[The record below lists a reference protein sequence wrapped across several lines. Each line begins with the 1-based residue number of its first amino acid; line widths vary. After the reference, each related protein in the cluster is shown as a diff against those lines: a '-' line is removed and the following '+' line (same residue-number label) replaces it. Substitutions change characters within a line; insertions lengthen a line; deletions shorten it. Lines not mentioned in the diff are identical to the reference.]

1 MLVQMLTEIFFGA
14 LTGYITN
21 DTAIRSL
28 FQPGG
33 VIEKTRD
40 DFAREAGNLLEEQVL
55 TRAVLEEQLA
65 GEEVQKAIAAA
76 LEEFLSERLPEAFG
90 EKHLGDLPDYDAAT
104 GFLTELFTEFLQ
116 EEQETILL
124 LFKKYLPAEQLITK
138 GQCEK
143 LTGHLGA
150 LLLESLKQEA
160 FFTRFYNGWMAER
173 GSDTLEELGLGR
185 FCDALIANAA
195 AISRSW
201 PKIMKEQYGEKLHS
215 LLLETM
221 KTLDLRPVLLELDGV
236 MSHYTLRQYLN
247 ADAEELS
254 MLVREMFASQ
264 KGQAFIRAVSAKL
277 LEDMETV
284 EVPAAALIPE
294 GLLEELKPL
303 LEEQIPAVMERVLDW
318 LRENSQSVNAML
330 EEAMDE
336 IAGELG
342 GMKGMLLAQLKETVL
357 NQALGD
363 SSLVDLLQQTVM
375 NEDTSKE
382 TVSALL
388 EVLQTQL
395 TEQKLGD
402 LIHKLNEKQA
412 VESVIQVVITGNMER
427 AMERYGTAWME
438 SLLEWKPGSL
448 QLAERQPEIECF
460 IAEFLLRGLDKLP
473 VDTLLLQGGETLK
486 QMEISQLLAGL
497 SLNGDTL
504 FGAAEQALV
513 YGARYVQDLL
523 PQYSS
528 DSVYRPLYDG
538 LLAMLNQNGS
548 RWLGELTGDYKVE
561 QLIHMA
567 ASGLMNHKEE
577 LVHVLTMEGLDRMHG
592 QLSRLAE
599 NQIQALS
606 SEEMLTLVQ
615 DLMGR
620 ELKPLNYLG
629 AGMGAIAGAT
639 VGTAL
644 STALPV
650 TAAAGPAMMASVLAG
665 KSAVFGAVGYTT
677 NCAAVKGLFWPY
689 EPLGGIEMI
698 QGVIPKQKA
707 RFAGSMGKLVDRYV
721 INETILNELLGKLE
735 PELAIYALELADNK
749 EFMGKMAAEAACRR
763 KEIVTPLTAWL
774 CANGEEAAHKL
785 CERFGGM
792 PLVFL
797 RTSFM
802 DGRFLEKTVLPA
814 AESWLNR
821 QLHSDI
827 LVGRLVSEDTFW
839 QMANHLVTSQD
850 IPDIS
855 QWCRTLLQSEQ
866 PINAILGEETSGAIA
881 AETGRYLGAWM
892 AKPQNQQKLA
902 SLAGRV
908 LSADRIKKWLVENST
923 GWVDDTMESLFHM
936 VEGAMLDLLQSR
948 QQSITEAVQSAVLN
962 RMGLMMQMGYA
973 MMNGDAIV
981 AQIVDRVLQQKLPIF
996 LSVKSRELQTL
1007 LKACWEESI
1016 FPAVLQVPVE
1026 QSEMEAVWN
1035 TLLAQPVVH
1044 QCVTDTASRAMEE
1057 FMAVPVYQW
1066 GRFIEPEMLLG
1077 RLQVQLG
1084 FQWQRNRN
1092 EAVKGW
1098 QPFVKTIYREMA
1110 VSITVNQITQGFS
1123 GTISV
1128 QNVLQYEQF
1137 SGLLKGLQLRLQ
1149 ENIAV
1154 TRPEQWLEW
1163 ADVTN
1168 AIDGAVHQ
1176 LVCDRTVREWFT
1188 YKGEILL
1195 LRVAEAWPRILPEA
1209 LRHELVLPAAKA
1221 VFAVAG
1227 AHGTTILQ
1235 AMELSHLTE
1244 TQLAAMDSAH
1254 LEQVV
1259 RGFAGHY
1266 LVHIENRG
1274 WMGAVFALPGM
1285 LIYLF

>member
-1 MLVQMLTEIFFGA
+1 
-14 LTGYITN
+14 
-21 DTAIRSL
+21 
-28 FQPGG
+28 
-33 VIEKTRD
+33 
-40 DFAREAGNLLEEQVL
+40 
-55 TRAVLEEQLA
+55 
-65 GEEVQKAIAAA
+65 
-76 LEEFLSERLPEAFG
+76 
-90 EKHLGDLPDYDAAT
+90 
-104 GFLTELFTEFLQ
+104 
-116 EEQETILL
+116 
-124 LFKKYLPAEQLITK
+124 
-138 GQCEK
+138 
-143 LTGHLGA
+143 
-150 LLLESLKQEA
+150 
-160 FFTRFYNGWMAER
+160 
-173 GSDTLEELGLGR
+173 
-185 FCDALIANAA
+185 
-195 AISRSW
+195 
-201 PKIMKEQYGEKLHS
+201 
-215 LLLETM
+215 
-221 KTLDLRPVLLELDGV
+221 
-236 MSHYTLRQYLN
+236 
-247 ADAEELS
+247 
-254 MLVREMFASQ
+254 
-264 KGQAFIRAVSAKL
+264 VS
-277 LEDMETV
+277 
-284 EVPAAALIPE
+284 
-294 GLLEELKPL
+294 
-303 LEEQIPAVMERVLDW
+303 
-318 LRENSQSVNAML
+318 
-330 EEAMDE
+330 
-336 IAGELG
+336 
-342 GMKGMLLAQLKETVL
+342 
-357 NQALGD
+357 
-363 SSLVDLLQQTVM
+363 
-375 NEDTSKE
+375 
-382 TVSALL
+382 
-388 EVLQTQL
+388 
-395 TEQKLGD
+395 
-402 LIHKLNEKQA
+402 
-412 VESVIQVVITGNMER
+412 
-427 AMERYGTAWME
+427 
-438 SLLEWKPGSL
+438 
-448 QLAERQPEIECF
+448 
-460 IAEFLLRGLDKLP
+460 
-473 VDTLLLQGGETLK
+473 
-486 QMEISQLLAGL
+486 
-497 SLNGDTL
+497 
-504 FGAAEQALV
+504 
-513 YGARYVQDLL
+513 
-523 PQYSS
+523 
-528 DSVYRPLYDG
+528 
-538 LLAMLNQNGS
+538 
-548 RWLGELTGDYKVE
+548 
-561 QLIHMA
+561 
-567 ASGLMNHKEE
+567 
-577 LVHVLTMEGLDRMHG
+577 
-592 QLSRLAE
+592 
-599 NQIQALS
+599 
-606 SEEMLTLVQ
+606 
-615 DLMGR
+615 
-620 ELKPLNYLG
+620 
-629 AGMGAIAGAT
+629 
-639 VGTAL
+639 
-644 STALPV
+644 
-650 TAAAGPAMMASVLAG
+650 
-665 KSAVFGAVGYTT
+665 
-677 NCAAVKGLFWPY
+677 
-689 EPLGGIEMI
+689 
-698 QGVIPKQKA
+698 
-707 RFAGSMGKLVDRYV
+707 
-721 INETILNELLGKLE
+721 
-735 PELAIYALELADNK
+735 
-749 EFMGKMAAEAACRR
+749 
-763 KEIVTPLTAWL
+763 
-774 CANGEEAAHKL
+774 
-785 CERFGGM
+785 
-792 PLVFL
+792 
-797 RTSFM
+797 
-802 DGRFLEKTVLPA
+802 
-814 AESWLNR
+814 
-821 QLHSDI
+821 
-827 LVGRLVSEDTFW
+827 RLVSEDTFW
-839 QMANHLVTSQD
+839 LMANHLVTSQD

-866 PINAILGEETSGAIA
+866 PVNAILGEETSGAIA

-1084 FQWQRNRN
+1084 FQWQRNRK

-1098 QPFVKTIYREMA
+1098 QPLVKTIYREMA
-1110 VSITVNQITQGFS
+1110 APITVNQITQGFS

-1128 QNVLQYEQF
+1128 QNVLHYEQF

>member
-14 LTGYITN
+14 LTGYMTN

-90 EKHLGDLPDYDAAT
+90 EKRLGDLPDYDAAT

-138 GQCEK
+138 AQCEK

-201 PKIMKEQYGEKLHS
+201 PKIIKEQYGEMLRS

-247 ADAEELS
+247 ADEEELS

-264 KGQAFIRAVSAKL
+264 KGQVFIRAVSAKL

-402 LIHKLNEKQA
+402 LIHKLNEKQV

-427 AMERYGTAWME
+427 AMERYGSAWME

-513 YGARYVQDLL
+513 YGARYVRDTL
-523 PQYSS
+523 PQCSA
-528 DSVYRPLYDG
+528 DALYRPLYNG
-538 LLAMLNQNGS
+538 LIAILEENGS
-548 RWLGELTGDYKVE
+548 RWLGELAGEYKAE
-561 QLIHMA
+561 ELINLA
-567 ASGLMNHKEE
+567 ASGLMHHKEE
-577 LVHVLTMEGLDRMHG
+577 LVRLLSETGLALMHG

-606 SEEMLTLVQ
+606 SEEMLKLVQ

-644 STALPV
+644 SAAMPV

-689 EPLGGIEMI
+689 EPLYGVEMI

-707 RFAGSMGKLVDRYV
+707 RFAGSMGKLVDQYV
-721 INETILNELLGKLE
+721 INETILNELLQKLE
-735 PELAIYALELADNK
+735 PDLAAYAIELSSNEI
-749 EFMGKMAAEAACRR
+749 FMNRLAAELACRR
-763 KEIVTPLTAWL
+763 KEIAAPLAEWL
-774 CANGEEAAHKL
+774 YTHGEEAAHRL
-785 CERFGGM
+785 FERLGTM

-797 RTSFM
+797 RTPFM
-802 DGRFLEKTVLPA
+802 EGELLEKSVLPL
-814 AESWLNR
+814 AENWLNS
-821 QLHSDI
+821 QLKSDTPI
-827 LVGRLVSEDTFW
+827 NRLVSEEAFW
-839 QMANHLVTSQD
+839 RMTKALVTSQD

-855 QWCRTLLQSEQ
+855 SWCRSFLDSEE
-866 PINAILGEETSGAIA
+866 PANDILGEA
-881 AETGRYLGAWM
+881 ASQAVVKETGRYLGAWLD
-892 AKPQNQQKLA
+892 KPQNQQKLA
-902 SLAGRV
+902 AAAGY
-908 LSADRIKKWLVENST
+908 LISADRLKQWLEQNST
-923 GWVDDTMESLFHM
+923 AWLDDTIASLFHM
-936 VEGAMLDLLQSR
+936 VEKAILDLLQSR
-948 QQSITEAVQSAVLN
+948 QQSITSAVQSAILN
-962 RMGLMMQMGYA
+962 RMGLMVQMGYA
-973 MMNGDAIV
+973 MMNGDEIV
-981 AQIVDRVLQQKLPIF
+981 AQVVERVLWQKLPIF

-1016 FPAVLQVPVE
+1016 FPAVLQVPLE
-1026 QSEMEAVWN
+1026 QSRMEPVWHA
-1035 TLLAQPVVH
+1035 LLAQPVVH
-1044 QCVTDTASRAMEE
+1044 QCITDTACRAVEQILE
-1057 FMAVPVYQW
+1057 VPVCKW
-1066 GRFIEPEMLLG
+1066 GRLIAPEMLFG

-1084 FQWQRNRN
+1084 FQWQRNRKDAI
-1092 EAVKGW
+1092 EGW
-1098 QPFVKTIYREMA
+1098 EVPVRTIYRDMA
-1110 VSITVNQITQGFS
+1110 APLSINRMTHGFAGS
-1123 GTISV
+1123 ISL

-1137 SGLLKGLQLRLQ
+1137 SVLLKGLQLRLQ
-1149 ENIAV
+1149 ENISV

-1163 ADVTN
+1163 PELTKNV
-1168 AIDGAVHQ
+1168 DGAVHQ
-1176 LVCDRTVREWFT
+1176 LLCDDSLRQWAG

-1195 LRVAEAWPRILPEA
+1195 LRIAEAWPCILPEP
-1209 LRHELVLPAAKA
+1209 LRHALIVPAAKA
-1221 VFAVAG
+1221 AFATAG
-1227 AHGTTILQ
+1227 MHGTALLQ
-1235 AMELSHLTE
+1235 AMKLSNLTE
-1244 TQLAAMDSAH
+1244 IRLIAMDSAH

-1259 RGFAGHY
+1259 RSFAGHY

-1274 WMGAVFALPGM
+1274 WMGAIFALPGM

>member
-1 MLVQMLTEIFFGA
+1 
-14 LTGYITN
+14 
-21 DTAIRSL
+21 
-28 FQPGG
+28 
-33 VIEKTRD
+33 
-40 DFAREAGNLLEEQVL
+40 
-55 TRAVLEEQLA
+55 
-65 GEEVQKAIAAA
+65 
-76 LEEFLSERLPEAFG
+76 
-90 EKHLGDLPDYDAAT
+90 
-104 GFLTELFTEFLQ
+104 
-116 EEQETILL
+116 
-124 LFKKYLPAEQLITK
+124 
-138 GQCEK
+138 
-143 LTGHLGA
+143 
-150 LLLESLKQEA
+150 
-160 FFTRFYNGWMAER
+160 
-173 GSDTLEELGLGR
+173 
-185 FCDALIANAA
+185 
-195 AISRSW
+195 
-201 PKIMKEQYGEKLHS
+201 
-215 LLLETM
+215 
-221 KTLDLRPVLLELDGV
+221 
-236 MSHYTLRQYLN
+236 
-247 ADAEELS
+247 
-254 MLVREMFASQ
+254 
-264 KGQAFIRAVSAKL
+264 
-277 LEDMETV
+277 
-284 EVPAAALIPE
+284 
-294 GLLEELKPL
+294 
-303 LEEQIPAVMERVLDW
+303 
-318 LRENSQSVNAML
+318 
-330 EEAMDE
+330 
-336 IAGELG
+336 
-342 GMKGMLLAQLKETVL
+342 
-357 NQALGD
+357 
-363 SSLVDLLQQTVM
+363 
-375 NEDTSKE
+375 
-382 TVSALL
+382 
-388 EVLQTQL
+388 
-395 TEQKLGD
+395 
-402 LIHKLNEKQA
+402 
-412 VESVIQVVITGNMER
+412 
-427 AMERYGTAWME
+427 
-438 SLLEWKPGSL
+438 
-448 QLAERQPEIECF
+448 
-460 IAEFLLRGLDKLP
+460 
-473 VDTLLLQGGETLK
+473 
-486 QMEISQLLAGL
+486 
-497 SLNGDTL
+497 
-504 FGAAEQALV
+504 
-513 YGARYVQDLL
+513 
-523 PQYSS
+523 
-528 DSVYRPLYDG
+528 
-538 LLAMLNQNGS
+538 
-548 RWLGELTGDYKVE
+548 
-561 QLIHMA
+561 
-567 ASGLMNHKEE
+567 MNHKEE
-577 LVHVLTMEGLDRMHG
+577 LVQVLTMEGLDRMHG

-735 PELAIYALELADNK
+735 PELATYALELADNK

-774 CANGEEAAHKL
+774 CANGEEAVHKL

-827 LVGRLVSEDTFW
+827 PVSRLVSEDTFW
-839 QMANHLVTSQD
+839 LMANHLVTSQD

-1084 FQWQRNRN
+1084 FQWQRNRK

-1098 QPFVKTIYREMA
+1098 QPLVKTIYREMA
-1110 VSITVNQITQGFS
+1110 APITVNQITQGFS

-1128 QNVLQYEQF
+1128 QNVLHYEQF

-1163 ADVTN
+1163 RDVTN

-1176 LVCDRTVREWFT
+1176 LVCDETVHEWFT

>member
-14 LTGYITN
+14 LTGYMTN

-90 EKHLGDLPDYDAAT
+90 EKRLGDLPDYDAAT

-138 GQCEK
+138 AQCEK

-201 PKIMKEQYGEKLHS
+201 PKIIKEQYGEMLRS

-247 ADAEELS
+247 ADEEELS

-264 KGQAFIRAVSAKL
+264 KGQVFIRAVSAKL

-402 LIHKLNEKQA
+402 LIHKLNEKQV

-427 AMERYGTAWME
+427 AMERYGSAWME

-513 YGARYVQDLL
+513 YGARYVRDTL
-523 PQYSS
+523 PQCSA
-528 DSVYRPLYDG
+528 DALYRPLYNG
-538 LLAMLNQNGS
+538 LIAILEENGS
-548 RWLGELTGDYKVE
+548 RWLGELAGEYKAE
-561 QLIHMA
+561 ELINLA
-567 ASGLMNHKEE
+567 ASGLMHHKEE
-577 LVHVLTMEGLDRMHG
+577 LVRLLSETGLALMHG

-606 SEEMLTLVQ
+606 SEEMLKLVQ

-644 STALPV
+644 SAAMPV

-689 EPLGGIEMI
+689 EPLYGVEMI

-707 RFAGSMGKLVDRYV
+707 RFAGSMGKLVDQYV
-721 INETILNELLGKLE
+721 INETILNELLQKLE
-735 PELAIYALELADNK
+735 PDLAAYAIELSSNEI
-749 EFMGKMAAEAACRR
+749 FMNRLAAELACRR
-763 KEIVTPLTAWL
+763 KEIAAPLAEWL
-774 CANGEEAAHKL
+774 YSHGEEAAHRL
-785 CERFGGM
+785 FERLGTM

-797 RTSFM
+797 RTPFM
-802 DGRFLEKTVLPA
+802 EGELLEKSVLPL
-814 AESWLNR
+814 AENWLNS
-821 QLHSDI
+821 QLKSDTPI
-827 LVGRLVSEDTFW
+827 NRLVSEEAFW
-839 QMANHLVTSQD
+839 RMTKALVTSQD

-855 QWCRTLLQSEQ
+855 SWCRSFLDSEE
-866 PINAILGEETSGAIA
+866 PANDILGEA
-881 AETGRYLGAWM
+881 ASQAVVKETGRYLGAWLD
-892 AKPQNQQKLA
+892 KPQNQQKLA
-902 SLAGRV
+902 AAAGY
-908 LSADRIKKWLVENST
+908 LISADRLKQWLEQNST
-923 GWVDDTMESLFHM
+923 AWLDDTIASLFHM
-936 VEGAMLDLLQSR
+936 VEKAILDLLQSR
-948 QQSITEAVQSAVLN
+948 QQSITSAVQSAILN
-962 RMGLMMQMGYA
+962 RMGLMVQMGYA
-973 MMNGDAIV
+973 MMNGDEIV
-981 AQIVDRVLQQKLPIF
+981 AQVVERVLWQKLPIF

-1016 FPAVLQVPVE
+1016 FPAVLQVPLE
-1026 QSEMEAVWN
+1026 QSRMEPVWHA
-1035 TLLAQPVVH
+1035 LLAQPVVH
-1044 QCVTDTASRAMEE
+1044 QCITDTACRAVEQILE
-1057 FMAVPVYQW
+1057 VPVCKW
-1066 GRFIEPEMLLG
+1066 GRLIAPEMLFG

-1084 FQWQRNRN
+1084 FQWQRNRKDAI
-1092 EAVKGW
+1092 EGW
-1098 QPFVKTIYREMA
+1098 EVPVRTIYRDMA
-1110 VSITVNQITQGFS
+1110 APLSINRMTHGFAGS
-1123 GTISV
+1123 ISL

-1137 SGLLKGLQLRLQ
+1137 SVLLKGLQLRLQ
-1149 ENIAV
+1149 ENISV

-1163 ADVTN
+1163 PELTKNV
-1168 AIDGAVHQ
+1168 DGAVHQ
-1176 LVCDRTVREWFT
+1176 LLCDDSLRQWAG

-1195 LRVAEAWPRILPEA
+1195 LRIAEAWPCILPEP
-1209 LRHELVLPAAKA
+1209 LRHALIVPAAKA
-1221 VFAVAG
+1221 AFATAG
-1227 AHGTTILQ
+1227 MHGTALLQ
-1235 AMELSHLTE
+1235 AMKLSNLTE
-1244 TQLAAMDSAH
+1244 IRLIAMDSAH

-1259 RGFAGHY
+1259 RSFAGHY

-1274 WMGAVFALPGM
+1274 WMGAIFALPGM